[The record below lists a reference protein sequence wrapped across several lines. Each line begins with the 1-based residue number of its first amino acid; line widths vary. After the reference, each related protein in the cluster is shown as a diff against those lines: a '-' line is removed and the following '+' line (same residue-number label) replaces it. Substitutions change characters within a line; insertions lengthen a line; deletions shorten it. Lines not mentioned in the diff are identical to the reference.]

1 VTWNAIAWQAIE
13 LAVALGVGVFIGVLW
28 AKGFVKSLRR
38 RRTSGRGAVPRAERQ
53 HAAANVVRL
62 DERRSF
68 PKSPGAA

>member
-1 VTWNAIAWQAIE
+1 MTWSVFLREAIE

-38 RRTSGRGAVPRAERQ
+38 RPASGRGAVPRAERQ

-62 DERRSF
+62 DDRRSF